1 MLTELI
7 FGGVLNAL
15 PPAHV
20 AALLSCFLGLDSS
33 KDVVQLATQLREPI
47 SFAKETMQKLVE
59 AERDARM
66 EVRGCSSAIL
76 VGPILQPAS
85 LRSFRSPQRRSQ
97 QLRQSVAAPCAS
109 TVAFERTAR
118 LSAACPRAAGQR
130 GVPRGSMH
138 LRVCLKRS
146 SYVIVLHAAFWMLP
160 VRHRLTRRSI

>member
-97 QLRQSVAAPCAS
+97 QLRHAS

-138 LRVCLKRS
+138 LRVCLQRS
-146 SYVIVLHAAFWMLP
+146 SYVVVLHAAFWMLP